1 VKYRVGDFLI
11 VESSF
16 KSGGNIFHREDILRV
31 VTCIDDYAVANENG
45 YVISNKSWIF
55 SQEGHSV
62 YCNSAYSFG
71 RNTNWFVRFAALEAH
86 CTLLK
91 EREWE

>member
-1 VKYRVGDFLI
+1 MKYRVGDFLI

-16 KSGGNIFHREDILRV
+16 KSDGNVFHRGDILRV
-31 VTCIDDYAVANENG
+31 VIDYTDANENG
-45 YVISNKSWIF
+45 YIISNKSWIF

-62 YCNSAYSFG
+62 YRKSAYSFG
-71 RNTNWFVRFAALEAH
+71 RNTNWFLRFAALEAH